1 MAAQAP
7 PEIAKD
13 INPAT
18 FERRYDEC
26 QSNLAWL
33 AEVIR
38 NAKPDLLVMFG
49 DDQRHII
56 EHLCAG
62 GIDVG
67 QSSRIAEGRSV
78 SHPFAFVHRRILDG
92 NKIPTIPIWIN
103 TYYPPNQP
111 SPQRCYEVGR
121 AIRAAIED
129 WDEDIRVGIVASGG
143 LSHFVIDEELDHTM
157 LKAMK
162 ERDAETIFAL
172 PRPRMQSGTSE
183 STLWLA
189 AAGAVEH
196 LDMTETRYVP
206 CYRTAAGTGCAMGFA
221 HWH

>member
-1 MAAQAP
+1 MSAQPAYSRPEPRTIPAAAG
-7 PEIAKD
+7 
-13 INPAT
+13 
-18 FERRYDEC
+18 
-26 QSNLAWL
+26 L
-33 AEVIR
+33 
-38 NAKPDLLVMFG
+38 G
-49 DDQRHII
+49 RHII

-129 WDEDIRVGIVASGG
+129 WDEDICVGIVASGG

-206 CYRTAAGTGCAMGFA
+206 LLPYRRRYRLCHGFCALALGRNGSTDDSLLEQRRRSWA
-221 HWH
+221 SHP